1 MTKCD
6 LADYKGQ
13 HAIQHSLNK
22 ILRAYVKLWRI
33 DSLGLSEY
41 SQRKK
46 KKPKTRMRLW
56 LDKKRTEIEPG
67 RERAFLCMQFSFHVL
82 ETFLGSFNVFTKC
95 KPSGS

>member
-6 LADYKGQ
+6 LADYRGQ
-13 HAIQHSLNK
+13 HAILHSLNK
-22 ILRAYVKLWRI
+22 ILRANVRLWKI

-41 SQRKK
+41 SQR

-82 ETFLGSFNVFTKC
+82 ETFCREF
-95 KPSGS
+95 